1 MAPMKAMKAMKA
13 TTVLKKPAINKAERD
28 EEVEKVVEVIM
39 KVTVKTKSTTHL
51 YSHGISW
58 TWQLQRLQIRRRI
71 RMVAAGTS
79 RLALESTTRMSL

>member
-39 KVTVKTKSTTHL
+39 KVTVKTNSTTHL
-51 YSHGISW
+51 YTVMECHGHGSC
-58 TWQLQRLQIRRRI
+58 R
-71 RMVAAGTS
+71 GCK
-79 RLALESTTRMSL
+79 